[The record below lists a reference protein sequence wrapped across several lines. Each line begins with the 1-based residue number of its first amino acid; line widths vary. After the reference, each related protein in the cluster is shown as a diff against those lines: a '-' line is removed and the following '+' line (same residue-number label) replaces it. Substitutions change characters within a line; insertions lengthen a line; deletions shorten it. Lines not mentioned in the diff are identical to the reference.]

1 MAQEEKKL
9 KCKMSTFQT
18 PLTFNEWAV
27 MYNVGGLYKEPT
39 PFFQGNIKPS
49 EVKEETPFQ
58 ALVNF
63 LLK

>member
-1 MAQEEKKL
+1 MENQENKL
-9 KCKMSTFQT
+9 KCKMSTFKS
-18 PLTFNEWAV
+18 PLTFNEWAS
-27 MYNVGGLYKEPT
+27 MYNVGSMYKEPT